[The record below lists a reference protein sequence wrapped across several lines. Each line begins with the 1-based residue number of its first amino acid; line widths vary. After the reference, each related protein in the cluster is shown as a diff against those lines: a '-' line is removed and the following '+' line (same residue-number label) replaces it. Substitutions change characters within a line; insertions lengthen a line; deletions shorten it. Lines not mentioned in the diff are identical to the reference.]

1 MFFTVPFTVFLFNG
15 LIGACDVMVAMLVDR
30 NNKIFFLWELTSIFM
45 QTI

>member
-30 NNKIFFLWELTSIFM
+30 KKKKCSSSLHKNGS
-45 QTI
+45 